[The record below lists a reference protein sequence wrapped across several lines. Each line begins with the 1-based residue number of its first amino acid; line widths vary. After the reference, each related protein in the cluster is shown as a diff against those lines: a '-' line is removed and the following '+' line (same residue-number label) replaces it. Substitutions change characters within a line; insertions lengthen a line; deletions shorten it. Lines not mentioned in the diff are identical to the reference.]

1 MSTAVR
7 RTLLCFCGKRRC
19 FSCSSGF
26 LAAYLHN
33 VHGPAICPSLLPLE
47 YLQET
52 FVHVGGD
59 SCHHP
64 AVSHGEFST
73 AYQEHSHM
81 FQHLTGFHDTY
92 LYRHDYDSPMTR
104 CLPSCLVEDW
114 LLLANTSLP
123 SLHPACG
130 LVSLSSQFIYL
141 TPSRRLPDLLLGSA
155 FRYRSALMAS
165 MTSLAENVVGAR
177 LLVACKLPRMSRYCQ
192 GSLERRACGFL
203 LGEWGLHGWDLQLL

>member
-7 RTLLCFCGKRRC
+7 RSLWCSCGQRRC
-19 FSCSSGF
+19 FSFSSGF

-33 VHGPAICPSLLPLE
+33 VHGPSICPSLLPLE
-47 YLQET
+47 YLQDT

-73 AYQEHSHM
+73 AYQVHSHM

-114 LLLANTSLP
+114 LLLANTSL
-123 SLHPACG
+123 SL
-130 LVSLSSQFIYL
+130 F
-141 TPSRRLPDLLLGSA
+141 T
-155 FRYRSALMAS
+155 
-165 MTSLAENVVGAR
+165 
-177 LLVACKLPRMSRYCQ
+177 LLVVSSHFPPSSYIRHPLGGCHLYCWVRL
-192 GSLERRACGFL
+192 SDVALRS
-203 LGEWGLHGWDLQLL
+203 WLQ